1 MNINAQK
8 LKTAVPIFEYFR
20 SELGEPSTQSAEY
33 GMFHCP
39 FHDDNTPSLT
49 VWEKGN
55 WKCSACDEKG
65 GDVFQFYM
73 ERTGQG
79 FCFYEHQRHWGGG
92 EMIVKTK
99 PRASVHGQGRG
110 DIQKT
115 SLTRN
120 DCTTPC
126 IFLTKKSKR
135 RSGFLEV
142 TSNEY

>member
-79 FCFYEHQRHWGGG
+79 FPETLAYFAEKYSPDLLAP
-92 EMIVKTK
+92 KTRVSGNGNGVLK
-99 PRASVHGQGRG
+99 PS
-110 DIQKT
+110 IT
-115 SLTRN
+115 
-120 DCTTPC
+120 
-126 IFLTKKSKR
+126 
-135 RSGFLEV
+135 
-142 TSNEY
+142 